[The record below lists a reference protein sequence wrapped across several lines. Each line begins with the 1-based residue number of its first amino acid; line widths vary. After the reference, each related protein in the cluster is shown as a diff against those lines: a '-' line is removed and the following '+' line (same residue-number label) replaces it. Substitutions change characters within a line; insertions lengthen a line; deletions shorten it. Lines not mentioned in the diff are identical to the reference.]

1 MMVQTTESE
10 QQTPWLWRGK
20 RREDKKKKIFT
31 NTLFFLNDQTNTQ
44 NKSQYQYLNNTA
56 EQVLKMKHNREKKIT
71 YTVGTHAVLEG
82 PFKGLI

>member
-1 MMVQTTESE
+1 MAVKRKTEGGQEKKRILQT
-10 QQTPWLWRGK
+10 R
-20 RREDKKKKIFT
+20 F
-31 NTLFFLNDQTNTQ
+31 FFLNDQTNTQ